1 MNENT
6 DTQLEA
12 RIVLR
17 LILNLVQNVT
27 STVFDLHFCWNIE
40 RYTKISNEERCT
52 FATSFPPLL
61 LVFNSTTVSKK
72 SSICQGVCGNT
83 AQGQYAMSDLKDGHT
98 TLSVSGI
105 ALTD

>member
-6 DTQLEA
+6 DTRLEA

-17 LILNLVQNVT
+17 LILDLVQNVT

-40 RYTKISNEERCT
+40 RYTEISNEERCT

-61 LVFNSTTVSKK
+61 RC
-72 SSICQGVCGNT
+72 SSLTQQLSPKNL
-83 AQGQYAMSDLKDGHT
+83 QYVKVYVETQLKA
-98 TLSVSGI
+98 SM
-105 ALTD
+105 